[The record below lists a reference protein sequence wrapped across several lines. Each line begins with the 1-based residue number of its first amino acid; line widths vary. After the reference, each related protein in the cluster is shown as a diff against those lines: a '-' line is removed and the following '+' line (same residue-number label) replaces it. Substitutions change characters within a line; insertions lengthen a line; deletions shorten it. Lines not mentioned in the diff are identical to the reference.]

1 MATLENILTRLWIV
15 VVCYS
20 CSAYDENDTLELLPW
35 NYHLTPLWR
44 KRWPICKILSHFSKL
59 SSLVPKRSLLPRC
72 PREVWER
79 AGERT
84 PSQYWQNTSD
94 FSGILPLVTFY
105 KFLLTAPF
113 WKNCSP
119 IVWICRLKCLET
131 AVSSNF
137 VTYYFSRLIFCLS

>member
-1 MATLENILTRLWIV
+1 MAALENIVTRLWII

-20 CSAYDENDTLELLPW
+20 YSAYDENDTLELLPW

-84 PSQYWQNTSD
+84 PSQYWQNTPD

-105 KFLLTAPF
+105 KFLQLHFEKTA
-113 WKNCSP
+113 
-119 IVWICRLKCLET
+119 RQ
-131 AVSSNF
+131 
-137 VTYYFSRLIFCLS
+137 